1 MWRKEGGI
9 QQVHETNEPDTI
21 AASLKLQY
29 KSKMKDVPKY
39 VTPSSN
45 VVQSTEIKRPCSLK
59 LW

>member
-29 KSKMKDVPKY
+29 KSKMKDAPKY
-39 VTPSSN
+39 GAPSSN
-45 VVQSTEIKRPCSLK
+45 VVQSTDVKRASSLK